1 MHSQSVRLLV
11 VPACLA
17 LTLLSGAAPE
27 ASAAPKTA
35 SAKAKTATAKPAA
48 AKQAKPSP
56 AKPTPAKVAPAK
68 AAPVKPVP
76 PAPEAAVDTVAA
88 AKKVF
93 ADRLCASCHTVRVA
107 GISRQPPPPGPDLS
121 QVGRTMDAQALD
133 GWLRKGEQRG
143 GKPHAVRFLGS
154 DAEWQTLVDWLVTL
168 K

>member
-1 MHSQSVRLLV
+1 MTRWIAAIATAGLV
-11 VPACLA
+11 GG
-17 LTLLSGAAPE
+17 GAGGAV
-27 ASAAPKTA
+27 AAPKPPLV
-35 SAKAKTATAKPAA
+35 KTKPG
-48 AKQAKPSP
+48 KGLPVKPSP
-56 AKPTPAKVAPAK
+56 SKPAPLKPAL
-68 AAPVKPVP
+68 P
-76 PAPEAAVDTVAA
+76 PADAPPDPVVA

-93 ADRLCASCHTVRVA
+93 SERLCASCHTVQSA

-121 QVGRTMDAQALD
+121 HVGKTMDAAALD